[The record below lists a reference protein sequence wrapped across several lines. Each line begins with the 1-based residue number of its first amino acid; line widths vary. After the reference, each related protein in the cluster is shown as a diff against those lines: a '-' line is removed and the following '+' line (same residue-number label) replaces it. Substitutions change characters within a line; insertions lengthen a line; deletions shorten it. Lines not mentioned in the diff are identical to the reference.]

1 MARELIRKGF
11 RKVFIVSEGVDKA
24 GAEGAMQKAGFVWY
38 FHGNLMK
45 WDHNGRVIQKFP
57 LR

>member
-11 RKVFIVSEGVDKA
+11 RKVFIVSEGVDKN

-38 FHGNLMK
+38 FHGKLIK
-45 WDHNGRVIQKFP
+45 RDLQGKLIKFP
-57 LR
+57 LQ